1 MGKLERPDARIDVR
15 GEAAKPG
22 AGSAVTVLYFA
33 SVREGIGL
41 ATEKVRPPATVTT
54 LGQFVAWLRKQGPA
68 YDAALAPELRIRAAV
83 DRIHANPAT
92 PIAGAEEI
100 AIFPMMTGG

>member
-1 MGKLERPDARIDVR
+1 MGRLERPDTGTGRD
-15 GEAAKPG
+15 
-22 AGSAVTVLYFA
+22 AGQATAGRAVTVLYFA

-41 ATEKVRPPATVTT
+41 GKETVRPPATVTT
-54 LGQFVAWLRKQGPA
+54 LGEFVEWLRKRGPA
-68 YDAALAPELRIRAAV
+68 HDAALAPELRIRAAV

-92 PIAGAEEI
+92 PIAGAVEI